1 MLLIKPSASLA
12 ETQFAEQYGQM
23 CQEAVLDE
31 LNVLYV
37 GFTRAIDEL
46 CVCYGVNS
54 EIGEMIG
61 SALDKEFAESLDPDG
76 QYVIGAPVCP
86 QRVETAAQTD
96 IETVV
101 IDGYPT
107 SGIPEGEDFWN
118 IDYNPD
124 EVE

>member
-1 MLLIKPSASLA
+1 M
-12 ETQFAEQYGQM
+12 
-23 CQEAVLDE
+23 
-31 LNVLYV
+31 
-37 GFTRAIDEL
+37 
-46 CVCYGVNS
+46 CYGVNS
-54 EIGEMIG
+54 EIGAMIG
-61 SALDKEFAESLDPDG
+61 SALDKEFAESLNPDG

-86 QRVETAAQTD
+86 LRVETAAHTD